1 MQRTQ
6 KNPKQSRRPTA
17 VIGRALTAVV
27 CLGLVGAL
35 VSGCALVT
43 VNPERDRAQVIAT
56 INGKQLTKAVYNNT
70 MANTAIYYAV
80 NGQTMPTGSDLKDLQ
95 KNTFDAVIQ
104 NQVLAA
110 KAKKDKLK
118 VNEASAKKTGA
129 ITYQAVKK
137 QAAKKYAG
145 ILKNYSTN
153 DKLFAQFMQDNTV
166 TTEYASKALA
176 AYRKQLKKHPY
187 RFLDKSV
194 GTVDKKKVT
203 HGEYYYYYV
212 GKVLSTYA
220 STGSA
225 PATDKA
231 TQKRINQ
238 SVFKTIGTYRGMIQ
252 YCKDHHIKISSDA
265 VAAQQ
270 KLLNMTLKMYFPKD
284 STLDSYLQN
293 YGMTAAIFRK
303 YQKEEA
309 KGRAAQAA
317 IRSALAKDVKVSNQ
331 DVKEYYES
339 HESTYNPK
347 TVSACHILTKD
358 PVLAKKIA
366 KEAKGIKTK
375 AAFEKLMRKY
385 STKTNKKV
393 LESMDL
399 GAFKSARMVP
409 AFSKAA
415 FNASKN
421 TAVGPVKT
429 TNGYHV
435 IFVYDKT
442 QKKDSWKNHKA
453 AITQSIQQN
462 ESKKAYQKQIK
473 DLQDVKADVDDEI
486 KNLTADYVDQLK
498 KELHVKTYEKRI

>member
-1 MQRTQ
+1 MQGTQ
-6 KNPKQSRRPTA
+6 KNPKQSRRPA
-17 VIGRALTAVV
+17 SAIGRALMAVT
-27 CLGLVGAL
+27 CLGLVIAL
-35 VSGCALVT
+35 AAGCALVT
-43 VNPERDRAQVIAT
+43 VNPEKDRAQVIAT
-56 INGKQLTKAVYNNT
+56 INGKTVTKAVYNNT

-95 KNTFDAVIQ
+95 QNTFDAVIQ

-110 KAKKDKLK
+110 KAQKDKLT
-118 VNEASAKKTGA
+118 VNEASARKTGA
-129 ITYQAVKK
+129 TTYQAVKK

-176 AYRKQLKKHPY
+176 EYRKQLKQHPY
-187 RFLDKSV
+187 RFLNKSV

-203 HGEYYYYYV
+203 HGEYSYYYV
-212 GKVLSTYA
+212 GKELSAYA

-225 PATDKA
+225 LATDKA
-231 TQKRINQ
+231 TQKTTNQ
-238 SVFKTIGTYRGMIQ
+238 SIFKAIGQNRNMIQ

-270 KLLNMTLKMYFPKD
+270 KTLDATLKMYFPKD
-284 STLDSYLQN
+284 SALDTYLQN

-309 KGRAAQAA
+309 RGKAAQAA
-317 IRSALAKDVKVSNQ
+317 IRSALAKKVTVSDQ
-331 DVKEYYES
+331 DMKTYYED
-339 HESTYNPK
+339 HASTYNPK

-358 PVLAKKIA
+358 PALAKKIA

-385 STKTNKKV
+385 SAESNKKII
-393 LESMDL
+393 ESSDL
-399 GAFKSARMVP
+399 GAFKAADMVAP
-409 AFSKAA
+409 FSQAA
-415 FNASKN
+415 FGAAKNA
-421 TAVGPVKT
+421 AVGPVKT
-429 TNGYHV
+429 TYGYHV

-453 AITQSIQQN
+453 AITQAVQQN
-462 ESKKAYQKQIK
+462 ESKKPYQKQIK
-473 DLQDVKADVDDEI
+473 KLQDVKADVDDEI
-486 KNLTADYVDQLK
+486 KDLTSDYVDQLK